1 MAAGPGRPVAHCD
14 AMPELSATRRFVAA
28 VLIVA
33 TLFTLTDADPG
44 GAWPLPVAFSF
55 WALSVAIGLGLAS
68 AAAAALLRRP
78 AWLRRPR
85 WQTLLASGVLGLLL
99 YTPLSLGLDS
109 AFPAS
114 PEPPEGWLDAVEATG
129 LSGRLLAE
137 LVQAGPPYL
146 LTWGLINLAAPWP
159 LRQPLA
165 AAADAPRAPSG
176 ADASMPVATDAPPAA
191 PPAAPVAALAP
202 ALAAYAPARQT
213 AAQALGWPR
222 ALGDEV
228 LHVAADLHYLQV
240 ATTLGRA
247 TVLGSLSA
255 VEQHFGDQGLRVH
268 RSHWVAARAVRSVRR
283 TGGGWVVVLHGGA
296 SVPVSRRRVA
306 DVRARLG
313 VDFQRDMPDG
323 AG

>member
-1 MAAGPGRPVAHCD
+1 
-14 AMPELSATRRFVAA
+14 MPLLSATRRFVVA

-33 TLFTLTDADPG
+33 TLFTLTDADPA

-55 WALSVAIGLGLAS
+55 WTVSVAIGLGLAS
-68 AAAAALLRRP
+68 VAAAALLRRP

-85 WQTLLASGVLGLLL
+85 WQTLAASGVLGLLL

-114 PEPPEGWLDAVEATG
+114 PEPPEGWLDAVEASG
-129 LSGRLLAE
+129 LAGRLLAE

-165 AAADAPRAPSG
+165 TGAADAPRAPSA
-176 ADASMPVATDAPPAA
+176 ADAFTPVATNAPPAA
-191 PPAAPVAALAP
+191 PPAAPAAALVS
-202 ALAAYAPARQT
+202 ALAADPPARQP

-240 ATTLGRA
+240 TTRLGRA

-268 RSHWVAARAVRSVRR
+268 RSHWVAARAVSSVRR

-313 VDFQRDMPDG
+313 VDFQRDGPDG
-323 AG
+323 EG